1 MEWRNGVI
9 EQRMLPVAELMA
21 NPANW
26 RRHPPVQRA
35 ALDLMLARVGFAGAV
50 LWNRRLGQLIDGHL
64 RVEAAKAAGEAQLP
78 AVIVDM
84 DADEE
89 RLLLAA
95 YDPLGAMAGIL
106 ETGIAGQHVIE
117 HALGGKWKGRH
128 ASSIIRSLT
137 GSSAVVPMSTIRP
150 RRLTVARSSSA

>member
-1 MEWRNGVI
+1 MEDRVI

-26 RRHPPVQRA
+26 RRHPPGQRA

-50 LWNRRLGQLIDGHL
+50 LWNRRSGQLIDGHL

-106 ETGIAGQHVIE
+106 ETA
-117 HALGGKWKGRH
+117 
-128 ASSIIRSLT
+128 
-137 GSSAVVPMSTIRP
+137 
-150 RRLTVARSSSA
+150 